1 MEIATGT
8 FDDLAPVTPAYA
20 TLAVADAFTWAA
32 SVPRLDAGEWY
43 LVAFRSTHRIDTD
56 EERLE
61 EFDLRAAEEAAVAP
75 GFVHY
80 YRGPLTSTRACL
92 SFCIWESREDA
103 RTASRSPRHLEAIAL
118 VEEMYE
124 SYELEFHRLIKREGA
139 DRLEF
144 EPYDV
149 PVGA

>member
-43 LVAFRSTHRIDTD
+43 LVAFRSTHRIDAD

-61 EFDLRAAEEAAVAP
+61 QFDLRAAEEAAVAP

-103 RTASRSPRHLEAIAL
+103 RTASRGPRHLEAIGL

-124 SYELEFHRLIKREGA
+124 RYELEFHRLIKREGA

-144 EPYDV
+144 EPFDV